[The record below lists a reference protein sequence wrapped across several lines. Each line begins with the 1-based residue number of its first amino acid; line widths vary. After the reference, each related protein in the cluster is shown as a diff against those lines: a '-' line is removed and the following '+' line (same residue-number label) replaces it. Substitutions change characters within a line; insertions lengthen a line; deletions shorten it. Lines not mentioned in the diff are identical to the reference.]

1 MIRRVIQE
9 IFVWYIFLG
18 DWQNKQIKL
27 LNWKTIFILNIID
40 SLGLPISIDNIKATI
55 VLMQFQTL
63 VEIL

>member
-63 VEIL
+63 VETL